1 MKIIL
6 KQIHQTGEVHHT
18 LAGQLTRTLDV
29 LGRASALHIA
39 AKKLILRS
47 LVRVSLLTS
56 CTIPRTGLDKQV
68 ERVARKTS
76 EQVTVCVLSTRMSC
90 VFNPERT
97 RQRGLLPLRG
107 ETWQKEEFLYKCFL
121 LYSIGFSGRLDVYT
135 FHFIRLLAC
144 ATHSRAILDSYA
156 SNAICA
162 SILLSTDS
170 CFSVISSSLW
180 RNFETCVREMW
191 QNDRSH
197 TENAFECLVCD
208 ARVYWAGSTRHAFKR
223 DRGLLREG
231 CAKCFYTSKFTE
243 DISCKTVWK

>member
-1 MKIIL
+1 MTKIQVTSGCEHSTSLQLILFTILFFYKNCSKPVLVIKSKEVMKIIL

-56 CTIPRTGLDKQV
+56 CTFPRTGLDKQV

-107 ETWQKEEFLYKCFL
+107 ET
-121 LYSIGFSGRLDVYT
+121 
-135 FHFIRLLAC
+135 
-144 ATHSRAILDSYA
+144 
-156 SNAICA
+156 
-162 SILLSTDS
+162 
-170 CFSVISSSLW
+170 
-180 RNFETCVREMW
+180 
-191 QNDRSH
+191 
-197 TENAFECLVCD
+197 
-208 ARVYWAGSTRHAFKR
+208 
-223 DRGLLREG
+223 
-231 CAKCFYTSKFTE
+231 
-243 DISCKTVWK
+243 